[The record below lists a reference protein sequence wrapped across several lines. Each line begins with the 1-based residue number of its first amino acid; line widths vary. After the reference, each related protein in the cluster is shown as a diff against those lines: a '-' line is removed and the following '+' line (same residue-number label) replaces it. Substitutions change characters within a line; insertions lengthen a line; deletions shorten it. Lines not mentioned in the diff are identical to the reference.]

1 MKNNLKIINIKKVF
15 LNYLNMK
22 KNKLKKSK
30 CINEQEIVGKIG
42 EIVEKN
48 QEEKEIQDT
57 QENKKFIAHKIKPI
71 GEIDAET
78 DFETLQTTVSA
89 AFILSANDDIVSGSG
104 IEFNERCR
112 TGNNIVDFF
121 TFQERLETRG
131 KYDVTFYDFVKN
143 IEDFKKKKF
152 IQNMFTYYATVK
164 NARGLKN
171 EYIVLKEVYNI
182 CISAINIFRPL
193 MAVEVYAK
201 YKPSVVLDPCAGWGG
216 RAVGAAV
223 CGNIQYFGI
232 DVNQS
237 LRIPYQNMC
246 AFLNSRCKS
255 KSNLYPRISMT
266 IADAVTYDYSQIEPR
281 YDMVFTSPPYY
292 FIEKYSH
299 SPSYNNSKDEMD
311 QEFYVPLFSQTY
323 LHLLPGGCMALNV
336 NREIYERVCVRLFGP
351 AHQTMNCKKS
361 KRQNDYREMI
371 YIWIK

>member
-1 MKNNLKIINIKKVF
+1 
-15 LNYLNMK
+15 MK
-22 KNKLKKSK
+22 KNENEFKL
-30 CINEQEIVGKIG
+30 QETNNQKN
-42 EIVEKN
+42 VE
-48 QEEKEIQDT
+48 EIQET
-57 QENKKFIAHKIKPI
+57 KKFIAHKIKPI

-78 DFETLQTTVSA
+78 DFETLKIMVDNA
-89 AFILSANDDIVSGSG
+89 LLSVTDDANGNG
-104 IEFNERCR
+104 IEFNERCKI
-112 TGNNIVDFF
+112 GNNIVDFF

-171 EYIVLKEVYNI
+171 EYVVMKEVYNI

-223 CGNIQYFGI
+223 CGENVRYFGI
-232 DVNQS
+232 DVNHS
-237 LRIPYQNMC
+237 LQIPYQNMC
-246 AFLNSRCKS
+246 AFLNSKCKCNS
-255 KSNLYPRISMT
+255 TLGSSLSPRIRMT
-266 IADAVTYDYSQIEPR
+266 IADAVTYDYSQIEPK

-299 SPSYNNSKDEMD
+299 NPFYNNSKDEMD
-311 QEFYVPLFSQTY
+311 EQFYAPLFSNTF

-371 YIWIK
+371 YIWIKNK

>member
-1 MKNNLKIINIKKVF
+1 
-15 LNYLNMK
+15 MK
-22 KNKLKKSK
+22 KNEFQK
-30 CINEQEIVGKIG
+30 INNQKNYKEEEEDQEY
-42 EIVEKN
+42 
-48 QEEKEIQDT
+48 
-57 QENKKFIAHKIKPI
+57 KKFIANKIKPI

-78 DFETLQTTVSA
+78 DFETLQTTVDNA
-89 AFILSANDDIVSGSG
+89 LLSVTDDANGNG

-112 TGNNIVDFF
+112 SGNNIVDFF

-131 KYDVTFYDFVKN
+131 KYNVTFYDFVKN
-143 IEDFKKKKF
+143 IDEFKKKKF

-223 CGNIQYFGI
+223 CGENVQYFGI
-232 DVNQS
+232 DINQS
-237 LRIPYQNMC
+237 LQIPYQNMC

-255 KSNLYPRISMT
+255 KSTLYPRIRMT
-266 IADAVTYDYSQIEPR
+266 IADAVAYDYSQIEPR

-299 SPSYNNSKDEMD
+299 NPFYNNSKDEMD
-311 QEFYVPLFSQTY
+311 EQFYAPLFSQTY

-371 YIWIK
+371 YIWIKKI

>member
-1 MKNNLKIINIKKVF
+1 MIHQNQNV
-15 LNYLNMK
+15 
-22 KNKLKKSK
+22 
-30 CINEQEIVGKIG
+30 INEK
-42 EIVEKN
+42 IVEKN
-48 QEEKEIQDT
+48 QEEKEIQ
-57 QENKKFIAHKIKPI
+57 EYKKFIANKIKPI

-78 DFETLQTTVSA
+78 DFEALKNMVDNA
-89 AFILSANDDIVSGSG
+89 ILSKNDDSASGSG

-112 TGNNIVDFF
+112 AGNNIVDFF

-131 KYDVTFYDFVKN
+131 KYNVTFYDFVKN

-201 YKPSVVLDPCAGWGG
+201 YKPSVVLDPCVGWGG

-223 CGNIQYFGI
+223 CENVKHYFGI
-232 DVNQS
+232 DINQS
-237 LRIPYQNMC
+237 LQIPYQNMC
-246 AFLNSRCKS
+246 AFLNSKLDLS
-255 KSNLYPRISMT
+255 PRIHMT

-292 FIEKYSH
+292 FIEKYNHNKTYS
-299 SPSYNNSKDEMD
+299 NSKDEMD
-311 QEFYVPLFSQTY
+311 QEFYTPLFSQTY

-371 YIWIK
+371 YIWIKKI

>member
-1 MKNNLKIINIKKVF
+1 
-15 LNYLNMK
+15 MK
-22 KNKLKKSK
+22 KNKLKNLNTNIYISN
-30 CINEQEIVGKIG
+30 NEF
-42 EIVEKN
+42 EKN
-48 QEEKEIQDT
+48 NEEQDAE
-57 QENKKFIAHKIKPI
+57 ENKKFIAHKIKPI
-71 GEIDAET
+71 GETDAEL
-78 DFETLQTTVSA
+78 DFETLQTMVDNA
-89 AFILSANDDIVSGSG
+89 LLSANDGNESGSG

-112 TGNNIVDFF
+112 IGNNIVDFF

-143 IEDFKKKKF
+143 IDEFKKKKF

-201 YKPSVVLDPCAGWGG
+201 FKPSVVLDPCAGWGG

-223 CGNIQYFGI
+223 CENVQHYFGI

-237 LRIPYQNMC
+237 LQIPYQRMC

-255 KSNLYPRISMT
+255 KSNITPRIRMT

-292 FIEKYSH
+292 FIEKYRH
-299 SPSYNNSKDEMD
+299 SPSYKNSKDEMD
-311 QEFYVPLFSQTY
+311 QEFYTPIFSQTY

-371 YIWIK
+371 YIWIKHK

>member
-1 MKNNLKIINIKKVF
+1 MKNNLKIFNIKKVF

-22 KNKLKKSK
+22 KNDTLKSK
-30 CINEQEIVGKIG
+30 CINENEQQIV
-42 EIVEKN
+42 
-48 QEEKEIQDT
+48 QEEKEIQDI
-57 QENKKFIAHKIKPI
+57 QEYKKFIANKIKSI
-71 GEIDAET
+71 SEIDAET

-89 AFILSANDDIVSGSG
+89 AFLLSATGGG

-112 TGNNIVDFF
+112 VGNNVVDFF

-131 KYDVTFYDFVKN
+131 KYNVTFYEFVKN
-143 IEDFKKKKF
+143 IEEFKKKKF
-152 IQNMFTYYATVK
+152 IQNMFTYYSTVK

-201 YKPSVVLDPCAGWGG
+201 FKPSVVLDPCAGWGG

-223 CGNIQYFGI
+223 CENVRYFGI
-232 DVNQS
+232 DINQS
-237 LRIPYQNMC
+237 LKIPYQNMC
-246 AFLNSRCKS
+246 AFLNS
-255 KSNLYPRISMT
+255 KSNIDPRIRMT
-266 IADAVTYDYSQIEPR
+266 IADAVTYDYSQIEPN

-299 SPSYNNSKDEMD
+299 NPFYNNSKDEMD
-311 QEFYVPLFSQTY
+311 EQFYSPLFSQTY

-371 YIWIK
+371 YIWIKNK

>member
-1 MKNNLKIINIKKVF
+1 
-15 LNYLNMK
+15 MK
-22 KNKLKKSK
+22 KNEFQK
-30 CINEQEIVGKIG
+30 INNQ
-42 EIVEKN
+42 KN
-48 QEEKEIQDT
+48 YKEEDQAY
-57 QENKKFIAHKIKPI
+57 KKFIANKIKPI
-71 GEIDAET
+71 SEIDAET
-78 DFETLQTTVSA
+78 DFEALRITVDNA
-89 AFILSANDDIVSGSG
+89 LLSANGGG
-104 IEFNERCR
+104 IEFKERC
-112 TGNNIVDFF
+112 GNNIVDFF

-152 IQNMFTYYATVK
+152 IQNMFTYYSTVK

-171 EYIVLKEVYNI
+171 EYIVMKEVYNI

-223 CGNIQYFGI
+223 CENVRYFGI
-232 DVNQS
+232 DINQS
-237 LRIPYQNMC
+237 LQIPYQNMC

-255 KSNLYPRISMT
+255 KSNPRIRMT

-299 SPSYNNSKDEMD
+299 TPFYNNSKDEMD
-311 QEFYVPLFSQTY
+311 EHFYAPLFSQTY

-336 NREIYERVCVRLFGP
+336 NREIYQRVCVRLFGP

-371 YIWIK
+371 YIWIKHK

>member
-1 MKNNLKIINIKKVF
+1 
-15 LNYLNMK
+15 MK
-22 KNKLKKSK
+22 KNKDKNSNANLLISNYEFE
-30 CINEQEIVGKIG
+30 NEFE
-42 EIVEKN
+42 N
-48 QEEKEIQDT
+48 NNEEL
-57 QENKKFIAHKIKPI
+57 NKKFIANKIKPI

-78 DFETLQTTVSA
+78 DFETLRIMVDNA
-89 AFILSANDDIVSGSG
+89 LLSANDDIVSGSG

-143 IEDFKKKKF
+143 IDEFKKKKF

-311 QEFYVPLFSQTY
+311 QEFYTPLFSQTY

>member
-1 MKNNLKIINIKKVF
+1 MFNIKIV
-15 LNYLNMK
+15 MK
-22 KNKLKKSK
+22 KNKL
-30 CINEQEIVGKIG
+30 NETLIKN
-42 EIVEKN
+42 N
-48 QEEKEIQDT
+48 QEEKEF
-57 QENKKFIAHKIKPI
+57 QEYKKFIANKIKPI
-71 GEIDAET
+71 SEIDAET
-78 DFETLQTTVSA
+78 DFETLRTTVSA
-89 AFILSANDDIVSGSG
+89 ALLSKNDDSASGSG

-112 TGNNIVDFF
+112 IGNNIVDFF

-143 IEDFKKKKF
+143 IEEFKKKKF

-201 YKPSVVLDPCAGWGG
+201 FKPSVVLDPCAGWGG

-223 CGNIQYFGI
+223 CDNVRYFGI
-232 DVNQS
+232 DINHS
-237 LRIPYQNMC
+237 LQIPYQNMC
-246 AFLNSRCKS
+246 AFLNSRYKS
-255 KSNLYPRISMT
+255 KSNLDPRIRMT
-266 IADAVTYDYSQIEPR
+266 IADAVTYDYSQIEPK
-281 YDMVFTSPPYY
+281 YNMVFTSPPYY

-299 SPSYNNSKDEMD
+299 NPFYNNSKDEMD
-311 QEFYVPLFSQTY
+311 EQFYAPLFSNTF

-371 YIWIK
+371 YIWMKK

>member
-1 MKNNLKIINIKKVF
+1 
-15 LNYLNMK
+15 MK
-22 KNKLKKSK
+22 KNKTSKSK
-30 CINEQEIVGKIG
+30 CINEQQ
-42 EIVEKN
+42 IVEKI
-48 QEEKEIQDT
+48 QET
-57 QENKKFIAHKIKPI
+57 QENKKMIANKIKPI

-78 DFETLQTTVSA
+78 DFEALKNIVDNA
-89 AFILSANDDIVSGSG
+89 LLSENYDSESGSG
-104 IEFNERCR
+104 IEFKERV
-112 TGNNIVDFF
+112 GNNIVDFF

-131 KYDVTFYDFVKN
+131 KYNVTFFDFVKN
-143 IEDFKKKKF
+143 IEEFKKKKF
-152 IQNMFTYYATVK
+152 IQNMFTYYSTVK

-223 CGNIQYFGI
+223 CENIQYFGI
-232 DVNQS
+232 DINNS
-237 LRIPYQNMC
+237 LQIPYQRMC

-255 KSNLYPRISMT
+255 KSNLNPRIRMT
-266 IADAVTYDYSQIEPR
+266 IADAVTYDYSQIEPK

-299 SPSYNNSKDEMD
+299 NSVYNNSKDEMD
-311 QEFYVPLFSQTY
+311 QEFYAPLFSQTY

-336 NREIYERVCVRLFGP
+336 NREIYQRVCVRLFGP

-371 YIWIK
+371 YIWIKKI

>member
-1 MKNNLKIINIKKVF
+1 
-15 LNYLNMK
+15 MK
-22 KNKLKKSK
+22 KNKLKNSNTN
-30 CINEQEIVGKIG
+30 IDISNNEF
-42 EIVEKN
+42 EKN
-48 QEEKEIQDT
+48 NEKQDT
-57 QENKKFIAHKIKPI
+57 EEYKKFIAHKIKPI
-71 GEIDAET
+71 GETDAEN
-78 DFETLQTTVSA
+78 DFETLRIMVDNA
-89 AFILSANDDIVSGSG
+89 LLSANDDIVSGSG

-223 CGNIQYFGI
+223 CENVQHYFGI

-255 KSNLYPRISMT
+255 KSNLTPRISMT

-299 SPSYNNSKDEMD
+299 SPSYNNSKDGMD
-311 QEFYVPLFSQTY
+311 QEFYTPLFSQTY

-371 YIWIK
+371 YIWIKKI

>member
-1 MKNNLKIINIKKVF
+1 
-15 LNYLNMK
+15 MK
-22 KNKLKKSK
+22 KKYINK
-30 CINEQEIVGKIG
+30 QEI
-42 EIVEKN
+42 
-48 QEEKEIQDT
+48 QEVHQECHDT
-57 QENKKFIAHKIKPI
+57 EENKKFIANKIKPI
-71 GEIDAET
+71 GETDAEL
-78 DFETLQTTVSA
+78 DFETLRTMVSA
-89 AFILSANDDIVSGSG
+89 ALLSANDDSVSGSG

-112 TGNNIVDFF
+112 IGNNVVDFF

-131 KYDVTFYDFVKN
+131 KYNVTFYDFVKN
-143 IEDFKKKKF
+143 IDEFKKKKF

-193 MAVEVYAK
+193 VAVEVYTK

-223 CGNIQYFGI
+223 CENVQHYFGI
-232 DVNQS
+232 DINQS
-237 LRIPYQNMC
+237 LQIPYQNMC
-246 AFLNSRCKS
+246 AFLNSKS
-255 KSNLYPRISMT
+255 KSKSTTTSLIPRISMT

-299 SPSYNNSKDEMD
+299 NSFYNNSKDEMD
-311 QEFYVPLFSQTY
+311 EQFYVPLFSQTY

>member
-1 MKNNLKIINIKKVF
+1 
-15 LNYLNMK
+15 MK
-22 KNKLKKSK
+22 KNEFQK
-30 CINEQEIVGKIG
+30 INNQKNQKEQE
-42 EIVEKN
+42 ED
-48 QEEKEIQDT
+48 QEY
-57 QENKKFIAHKIKPI
+57 KKFIANKIKPI
-71 GEIDAET
+71 SEIDAKT
-78 DFETLQTTVSA
+78 DFETLQTTVDNA
-89 AFILSANDDIVSGSG
+89 LLSANGGG
-104 IEFNERCR
+104 IEFKERC
-112 TGNNIVDFF
+112 GNNIVDFF

-152 IQNMFTYYATVK
+152 IQTMFTYYSTVK

-201 YKPSVVLDPCAGWGG
+201 FKPSVVLDPCAGWGG

-223 CGNIQYFGI
+223 CENVRYFGI

-237 LRIPYQNMC
+237 LQIPYQRMC
-246 AFLNSRCKS
+246 AFLNS
-255 KSNLYPRISMT
+255 KSNLTPRIRMT

-299 SPSYNNSKDEMD
+299 NAFYNNSKDEMD
-311 QEFYVPLFSQTY
+311 EQFYAPLFSQTY

-336 NREIYERVCVRLFGP
+336 NREIYQRVCIRLFGP

>member
-1 MKNNLKIINIKKVF
+1 
-15 LNYLNMK
+15 MK
-22 KNKLKKSK
+22 KNKTSKSK
-30 CINEQEIVGKIG
+30 CINEQQ
-42 EIVEKN
+42 IVEKI
-48 QEEKEIQDT
+48 QET
-57 QENKKFIAHKIKPI
+57 QEYKKMIAHKIKPI
-71 GEIDAET
+71 GEIDAEL
-78 DFETLQTTVSA
+78 DFETLRTMVDNA
-89 AFILSANDDIVSGSG
+89 LLSANDGNESGSG

-112 TGNNIVDFF
+112 IGNNIVDFF

-131 KYDVTFYDFVKN
+131 KYNVTFYDFVKN
-143 IEDFKKKKF
+143 IEEFKKKKF

-223 CGNIQYFGI
+223 CGENVKHYFGI

-237 LRIPYQNMC
+237 LQIPYQNMC

-255 KSNLYPRISMT
+255 KSTLYPRIRMT
-266 IADAVTYDYSQIEPR
+266 IADAVAYDYSQIEPR

-299 SPSYNNSKDEMD
+299 NPFYNNSKDEMD
-311 QEFYVPLFSQTY
+311 QQFYAPLFSQTY

-336 NREIYERVCVRLFGP
+336 NREIYERVCIRLFGP

-371 YIWIK
+371 YIWIKKI

>member
-1 MKNNLKIINIKKVF
+1 MKNN
-15 LNYLNMK
+15 
-22 KNKLKKSK
+22 
-30 CINEQEIVGKIG
+30 NEEQD
-42 EIVEKN
+42 
-48 QEEKEIQDT
+48 IQ
-57 QENKKFIAHKIKPI
+57 QYKKFIANKIKLI
-71 GEIDAET
+71 SEIDAEN
-78 DFETLQTTVSA
+78 DFEALQTIVSA
-89 AFILSANDDIVSGSG
+89 ALISETSTDHAKDEIV
-104 IEFNERCR
+104 FKERR
-112 TGNNIVDFF
+112 GNNVVDFF

-143 IEDFKKKKF
+143 IEEFKKKKF
-152 IQNMFTYYATVK
+152 IQNMLTYYATVK

-223 CGNIQYFGI
+223 CKNVRYFGI
-232 DVNQS
+232 DINHS
-237 LRIPYQNMC
+237 LQIPYRNMC
-246 AFLNSRCKS
+246 AFLNSKLGS
-255 KSNLYPRISMT
+255 PPTPIIHMT
-266 IADAVTYDYSQIEPR
+266 IADATTFDYSQIEPK

-299 SPSYNNSKDEMD
+299 NPFYNNSKDEMD
-311 QEFYVPLFSQTY
+311 EQFYYPLFSQTY
-323 LHLLPGGCMALNV
+323 LHLLSGGCMALNV
-336 NREIYERVCVRLFGP
+336 NREIYERVCIRLFGP

-371 YIWIK
+371 YIWIKS

>member
-1 MKNNLKIINIKKVF
+1 
-15 LNYLNMK
+15 MK
-22 KNKLKKSK
+22 KNKF
-30 CINEQEIVGKIG
+30 QEINNQKNVN
-42 EIVEKN
+42 VE
-48 QEEKEIQDT
+48 EIQAT
-57 QENKKFIAHKIKPI
+57 KKFIAHKIKPI

-78 DFETLQTTVSA
+78 DFEALQTTVSA
-89 AFILSANDDIVSGSG
+89 ALLSKNDDSPSGSG

-112 TGNNIVDFF
+112 IGNNIVDFF

-131 KYDVTFYDFVKN
+131 KYNVTFYDFVKN
-143 IEDFKKKKF
+143 IEEFKKKKF
-152 IQNMFTYYATVK
+152 IQNMLTYYATVK

-201 YKPSVVLDPCAGWGG
+201 FKPSVVLDPCAGWGG

-223 CGNIQYFGI
+223 CGENVQYFGI

-255 KSNLYPRISMT
+255 KIGLSHRIHMT

-292 FIEKYSH
+292 FIEKYNHNKTYS
-299 SPSYNNSKDEMD
+299 NSKDEMD
-311 QEFYVPLFSQTY
+311 QEFYIPLFSNTF
-323 LHLLPGGCMALNV
+323 LHLLSGGCMALNV

-371 YIWIK
+371 YIWMKK